1 MHLKDSSGKKTN
13 LLDFLK
19 DNEIAEDSFSIS
31 KHQDSAGNW
40 HYEYTTSS
48 IHKGFDAEIKKAD
61 NTAASKTASL
71 EQLKTKKT
79 EIDNTLQSLDARKD
93 EKTAAIEGKK
103 EKIEEKI
110 NERNSHEEGSSAYIR
125 ISNEIANLEAEKGQ
139 LKMEEAAIEQEITT
153 AEDNKRMTDQQ
164 IDATQTEID
173 EASQRSTA
181 LKDMQGKMLKE
192 LTAYAITTVLNSPDD
207 ASIDGLLKNQVQTA
221 LATMKESTREEDTVN
236 AMREE
241 LLKVNPNDTKLF
253 EKYMTG
259 EIKTFKE
266 FDDIQTALNNIA
278 AKRND
283 ENIELQGSK
292 GRLESS
298 SLFAA
303 QQADKNSSNSGK

>member
-1 MHLKDSSGKKTN
+1 MHRG
-13 LLDFLK
+13 
-19 DNEIAEDSFSIS
+19 S
-31 KHQDSAGNW
+31 KHPRSVW

-103 EKIEEKI
+103 EKI